1 MFVNEGLIFGPVIE
15 RTTADGNKVVIDG
28 RAPAGARISFN
39 AGWRGNGWS
48 CSFPDACRF
57 TATLEQT
64 WKGLKCVVQ
73 PEFGQPVLTMDGSKN
88 IGDVNLSDGELVFRA
103 GQPQRETDGEWTSKA
118 GGKMPISVFL
128 SAPPSSGQA
137 DAAREFVR
145 EIQPPILV
153 EFPPHT
159 NEPVRRGHGT
169 LGPLQAARL
178 QRDGY
183 RAPAV

>member
-1 MFVNEGLIFGPVIE
+1 M
-15 RTTADGNKVVIDG
+15 K
-28 RAPAGARISFN
+28 
-39 AGWRGNGWS
+39 
-48 CSFPDACRF
+48 
-57 TATLEQT
+57 
-64 WKGLKCVVQ
+64 
-73 PEFGQPVLTMDGSKN
+73 PVLTMDGSKN